1 MAETRT
7 LPLLPLRGMV
17 VFPYMM
23 IHLDVARDRSMAAIE
38 EAMVEN
44 REVMLTTQMDAEKE
58 EFTPQDLYKVGTVA
72 EVRQVIKLP
81 GDLVRVLV
89 EGKHRAFIHE
99 YHEQEK
105 FDVVDVEEFHD
116 RIDTS
121 LNMEALN
128 RAVVHQFEEWV
139 RMSKKIPPETLVS

>member
-44 REVMLTTQMDAEKE
+44 DSSTTN
-58 EFTPQDLYKVGTVA
+58 
-72 EVRQVIKLP
+72 
-81 GDLVRVLV
+81 VLV
-89 EGKHRAFIHE
+89 
-99 YHEQEK
+99 
-105 FDVVDVEEFHD
+105 
-116 RIDTS
+116 
-121 LNMEALN
+121 
-128 RAVVHQFEEWV
+128 
-139 RMSKKIPPETLVS
+139 